1 MSYDICIWDP
11 YAFARPK
18 DYIPTDLAEA
28 EDIRFALDWDED
40 EHLTDPRPM
49 LPENPKFAAFLA
61 DLQEVAKQKLF
72 SDLFRNAYADCMS
85 ALLEEANHNRNHYF
99 LLPST
104 SQFIASGEHYLAIYG
119 LLRRHRLAMFDQ
131 DAWRVMLPDGR
142 TLPADFVTYLPSIEH
157 QLKRNKRERLTYS
170 IESGE
175 LPQLIETFA
184 THFTPI
190 VHAHFENQGY
200 QLDPTSIGVSP
211 EAGQVKYT
219 YLKNKALFDIRAHI
233 MVVNR
238 YDEYHTSM
246 SFSLFVPSVEAYFK
260 HVADSPSRLG
270 LPLLLVKDQRLRSQ
284 RLEAPVDVTAYLA
297 SSQPM
302 LDFLDQMNCFEQ
314 LWELWLK
321 PDPLN
326 PDASS
331 NQLKDGPYT
340 DMYIRNKFLT
350 ERTLKAL
357 ILMRLMNQPEKYG
370 LIIEHLY
377 RYALTSGLPEEP
389 PSPYHRSKR
398 YPKKSLREVF
408 LLDWAT
414 LTELL
419 DRDYPP
425 STD

>member
-11 YAFARPK
+11 YAFARPQ

-28 EDIRFALDWDED
+28 ENIRFALDWDED

-49 LPENPKFAAFLA
+49 LPENPKFAAFLS
-61 DLQEVAKQKLF
+61 DLQEVTKQKLF

-104 SQFIASGEHYLAIYG
+104 SQFIASGEHYLAIYE

-131 DAWRVMLPDGR
+131 DTWRVMLPDGS

-157 QLKRNKRERLTYS
+157 QLKRNKLERLTYS
-170 IESGE
+170 VQSGE

-184 THFTPI
+184 AHFTPI
-190 VHAHFENQGY
+190 IHAHFENQGY

-211 EAGQVKYT
+211 EAGQTQYT
-219 YLKNKALFDIRAHI
+219 YLKNKALFDIRVHI

-238 YDEYHTSM
+238 YDEYHASM
-246 SFSLFVPSVEAYFK
+246 SFSLFVPAVEAYFK
-260 HVADSPSRLG
+260 HVADSPKSLG
-270 LPLLLVKDQRLRSQ
+270 ISLLWSKDQHLDSQ
-284 RLEAPVDVTAYLA
+284 RLEAPVDVMAYLA

-302 LDFLDQMNCFEQ
+302 LDFLDQLNRFEQ

-326 PDASS
+326 PEASS

-340 DMYIRNKFLT
+340 NMYVFRNST
-350 ERTLKAL
+350 GRSLKAL
-357 ILMRLMNQPEKYG
+357 ILMRLMNQPAKYG
-370 LIIEHLY
+370 PIIEHLY
-377 RYALTSGLPEEP
+377 EHALTSGSLREQ
-389 PSPYHRSKR
+389 PSPHHRSER
-398 YPKKSLREVF
+398 YPKASPREVF

-425 STD
+425 SAE